1 MIGNDIVDL
10 QLAQS
15 ESNWRR
21 KGFLDKIFTNSEQNY
36 ILGALN
42 SELMVWNLWSRKEA
56 AYKIWNRNS
65 KIREFNPIQFEC
77 FNVFEKSGF
86 VNFGKQ
92 QYNTETVTTDQFV
105 YTIAF
110 EKQILFSNIKSI
122 QAKKIVKENG
132 LPYLDFIGNEENT
145 ISITNHGRFEKI
157 IMI

>member
-1 MIGNDIVDL
+1 VIGNDIVDL
-10 QLAQS
+10 KLAAV

-36 ILGALN
+36 ILDAVN

-65 KIREFNPIQFEC
+65 KIRAFNPIQFEC
-77 FNVFEKSGF
+77 FNVFEKRGF
-86 VNFGKQ
+86 VNFGEQ
-92 QYNTETVTTDQFV
+92 QYNTKTVTTDQFV

-110 EKQILFSNIKSI
+110 GKKILFSNIKNI
-122 QAKKIVKENG
+122 QGKKIIKENG
-132 LPYLDFIGNEENT
+132 LPYKDFAGNNEKT
-145 ISITNHGRFEKI
+145 ISITHHGRFEKI